1 MKKILLTVITII
13 NILITLYFCYLSI
26 LNLIYFN
33 SKTVG
38 ISVFNY
44 GITANGI
51 CFPLHLITILLIIS
65 AVFLINKT
73 VENYKR

>member
-1 MKKILLTVITII
+1 MKRILLIILSII
-13 NILITLYFCYLSI
+13 NCLISLYFCYLSI

-38 ISVFNY
+38 ISIFNY
-44 GITANGI
+44 GITGNGI
-51 CFPLHLITILLIIS
+51 SFPLHLITIILIIITIL
-65 AVFLINKT
+65 LINKT